1 MKNKKKY
8 NFFSLVVRVWLEEYN
23 HIFKDKGAVLLFFVA
38 VFIYPLLYSN
48 AYNPELV
55 KEVPVVVVDNS
66 NSPLSRKL
74 TSMLD
79 ATFEVKV
86 SERTT
91 DFEKA
96 KELMNAS
103 EVYGIVVI
111 PKNFEKSILR
121 FEPAVVSVY
130 ADAAYMI
137 IYKQI
142 MTAANYGIGTLS
154 AGIEIMRRSSQGEQL
169 EEAYIERDPLPL
181 ETYSLYNPKG
191 GYATYLMPAVLLLIL
206 QQTLLLG
213 IGLVGGTLKEKG
225 NSNYFFT
232 LGRSYWGAFVI
243 TLGKG
248 FAYFSIYIL
257 NVIYTEVII
266 FRMFDFPMRSS
277 YFKVFVFLVP
287 FVFAVVFMGIA
298 ISTFFKKREH
308 ALMVLLFT
316 SIPFMFLS
324 GFSWP
329 VDAMPSWQVYLSEL
343 IPSTPGIKGFLAMSQ
358 RGALFSDIYNNWLHL
373 WGLIVFFLSTGAL
386 LFKRKI
392 KKELIIRKL
401 EKELN

>member
-1 MKNKKKY
+1 MVQQEIQLY
-8 NFFSLVVRVWLEEYN
+8 LLHLE
-23 HIFKDKGAVLLFFVA
+23 VL
-38 VFIYPLLYSN
+38 IHN
-48 AYNPELV
+48 
-55 KEVPVVVVDNS
+55 
-66 NSPLSRKL
+66 
-74 TSMLD
+74 
-79 ATFEVKV
+79 
-86 SERTT
+86 
-91 DFEKA
+91 
-96 KELMNAS
+96 
-103 EVYGIVVI
+103 
-111 PKNFEKSILR
+111 
-121 FEPAVVSVY
+121 
-130 ADAAYMI
+130 
-137 IYKQI
+137 Q
-142 MTAANYGIGTLS
+142 
-154 AGIEIMRRSSQGEQL
+154 
-169 EEAYIERDPLPL
+169 
-181 ETYSLYNPKG
+181 
-191 GYATYLMPAVLLLIL
+191 
-206 QQTLLLG
+206 
-213 IGLVGGTLKEKG
+213 
-225 NSNYFFT
+225 
-232 LGRSYWGAFVI
+232 
-243 TLGKG
+243 
-248 FAYFSIYIL
+248 AYFSIYIL